1 MPPAVR
7 RRRSDGNRG
16 MRIAA
21 TTLLALLV
29 ASGSPAQVPSGTRTA
44 AAVPTAPW
52 KISGVGLGMTP
63 AEVAAALKQEGF
75 ELSYRYK
82 GRSWQ
87 GEVAHRVSNLR
98 SVRIPAGAEVT
109 AKEDY
114 RIGQEQVQVTYTAGR
129 AGPYVSRVNYK
140 IEFTA
145 IEVENFKSGVL
156 SRYGQPSLK
165 FQWESLYCSVGEP
178 RCSRTGS
185 LVTNQLPN
193 LTVWVMDVM
202 HRTLELRQGQRA
214 DRAYEAALK
223 AEAQRLYSKKD
234 KASF

>member
-1 MPPAVR
+1 MGDAMKRAVCIGIGTI
-7 RRRSDGNRG
+7 S
-16 MRIAA
+16 A
-21 TTLLALLV
+21 LV
-29 ASGSPAQVPSGTRTA
+29 AVA
-44 AAVPTAPW
+44 AADAAAAEAPSNPLAARVSAPW

-63 AEVAAALKQEGF
+63 AEAAAALKQEGF

-87 GEVAHRVSNLR
+87 GEVANQVSNLR
-98 SVRIPAGAEVT
+98 SVLIPAGAEVT

-140 IEFTA
+140 IDFTA
-145 IEVENFKSGVL
+145 IEAERFKSAVL
-156 SRYGQPSLK
+156 SRYGRPSLK
-165 FQWESLYCSVGEP
+165 WQWESLYCSVGEP

-185 LVTNQLPN
+185 LVTNQLPT

-202 HRTLELRQGQRA
+202 SRRLELRQGQRA
-214 DRAYEAALK
+214 DRAYEAAVK
-223 AEAQRLYSKKD
+223 AEAERLYPKKD
-234 KASF
+234 NASF

>member
-1 MPPAVR
+1 
-7 RRRSDGNRG
+7 

-21 TTLLALLV
+21 TILLALLV
-29 ASGSPAQVPSGTRTA
+29 SSGSPAQVPSGARTA

-75 ELSYRYK
+75 ELSYRYQ

-87 GEVAHRVSNLR
+87 GEVANQVSNLR

-114 RIGQEQVQVTYTAGR
+114 RIGQEQVQITYTAGR
-129 AGPYVSRVNYK
+129 TGPYVSRVHYK
-140 IEFTA
+140 IPSSA
-145 IEVENFKSGVL
+145 IEAESFQRAVL
-156 SRYGQPSLK
+156 SRYGRPSLK
-165 FQWESLYCSVGEP
+165 WQWESLYCLAGEP

-185 LVTNQLPN
+185 LVTNQFPT
-193 LTVWVMDVM
+193 LTVRVMDVM
-202 HRTLELRQGQRA
+202 NRSLELNQGQRA
-214 DRAYEAALK
+214 DQAYEAAIR
-223 AEAQRLYSKKD
+223 AEAERLHPKKD
-234 KASF
+234 KPSF